1 MAVPERFEG
10 AVAVKSSEEGK
21 VGEKKSTDIKKD
33 KEALKDAW
41 NNKKV
46 KLFPPSTPSLFY
58 DGEKAL
64 TKKKKKKI
72 LGPPKGPQKNC

>member
-33 KEALKDAW
+33 KEALKDA
-41 NNKKV
+41 
-46 KLFPPSTPSLFY
+46 
-58 DGEKAL
+58 
-64 TKKKKKKI
+64 
-72 LGPPKGPQKNC
+72 